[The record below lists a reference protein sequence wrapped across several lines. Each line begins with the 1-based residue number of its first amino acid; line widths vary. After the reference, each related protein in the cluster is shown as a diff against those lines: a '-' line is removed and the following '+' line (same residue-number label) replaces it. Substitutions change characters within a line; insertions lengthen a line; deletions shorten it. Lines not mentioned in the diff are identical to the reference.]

1 MLQIRRSRRLSV
13 CIETKYSQQ
22 CSSSSH
28 LLTFDMVAEIEFD
41 IKKEG
46 KKFYVTSSHF
56 WMTTDRNIDGYFEIQ
71 FDKQQQKEFGKLV
84 DTRLAATIAKKNACF
99 KVVDTPK
106 IPITSLPIPTTNQF
120 SVSRRLRHTLRMAL
134 SMSIKILE
142 SLCV

>member
-1 MLQIRRSRRLSV
+1 M
-13 CIETKYSQQ
+13 
-22 CSSSSH
+22 SH
-28 LLTFDMVAEIEFD
+28 ADAANKTVQALVRVHRNEVFPAMFEQLTFDMVAEIEFD

-99 KVVDTPK
+99 KVGYTQDTDHVTSDSNHK
-106 IPITSLPIPTTNQF
+106 PI
-120 SVSRRLRHTLRMAL
+120 
-134 SMSIKILE
+134 
-142 SLCV
+142 LCEPSPSPHAPYGAQYEY

>member
-1 MLQIRRSRRLSV
+1 MLMLQIRRSRRLSV

-99 KVVDTPK
+99 KVGYTQDTDHVTSDSNHK
-106 IPITSLPIPTTNQF
+106 PI
-120 SVSRRLRHTLRMAL
+120 
-134 SMSIKILE
+134 
-142 SLCV
+142 LCEPSPSPHASNGAQYEY